1 MAAEYSSNAAQV
13 VPANGSIIFTEA
25 PNPCKEG
32 LIYHKDGSGV
42 FRLVNKFFRQNIM
55 NCWRR
60 NTNYSVTFQANIAV
74 PTGGT
79 VEPIS
84 IGIATDGEIDP
95 SSTAIFTPAAVEE
108 FGNVNSIVVVTVPFV
123 CGCSSV
129 SVRNL
134 STKTI
139 TVQNTKLIF
148 NQGG

>member
-1 MAAEYSSNAAQV
+1 MAAEYSANTAQNV
-13 VPANGSIIFTEA
+13 SANSTILFTEA
-25 PNPCKEG
+25 SNPCREG

-42 FRLVNKFFRQNIM
+42 FRLVNKFFRQNIL

-60 NTNYSVTFQANIAV
+60 NTNYSVTFQANITV

-84 IGIATDGEIDP
+84 IGNATDGEIDP
-95 SSTAIFTPAAVEE
+95 SSIAIFTPSAVEE
-108 FGNVNSIVVVTVPFV
+108 FGNVSSIVVVTVPFV

-134 STKTI
+134 STQPI
-139 TVQNTKLIF
+139 TVQNANIIF